1 MSAGEKD
8 GGGGGGCL
16 INDRGVWSTP
26 GLSNSLLPPN
36 LLGFM
41 RLYLKHLCFNLR
53 KADIQFGMVFVMG
66 TGVETLKSFSGVI
79 LTPEMGN
86 LVYG

>member
-1 MSAGEKD
+1 MTGE
-8 GGGGGGCL
+8 CAL
-16 INDRGVWSTP
+16 HQP
-26 GLSNSLLPPN
+26 NSLLPPN

-53 KADIQFGMVFVMG
+53 KADFQFGVVFVMR
-66 TGVETLKSFSGVI
+66 TGVEPLKSFSGVI